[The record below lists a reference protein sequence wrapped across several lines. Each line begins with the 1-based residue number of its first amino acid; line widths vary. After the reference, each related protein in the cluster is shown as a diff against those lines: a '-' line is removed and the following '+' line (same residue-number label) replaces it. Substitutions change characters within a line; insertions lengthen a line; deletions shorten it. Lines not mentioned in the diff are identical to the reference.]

1 MNCWLDIDLAR
12 WVPRKWL
19 EDYSHLHLGGFGR
32 CAKNSS
38 RDLWIFRPFLW
49 RIIWASWLL
58 LMLLRQKSSSWPK
71 LCTLFYTPIKDKSTW
86 LFPAIACLDL
96 KLGKDPPYHLWCSFY
111 GICASE
117 KGASSKSSV
126 ERRMAAHNTVAESL
140 AESST
145 AWTAGRTTRDWSRVY
160 GPSSKGIRF
169 LGNPAQPPKKLIG
182 L

>member
-1 MNCWLDIDLAR
+1 MSAPHVTLDKNPI
-12 WVPRKWL
+12 KL
-19 EDYSHLHLGGFGR
+19 E
-32 CAKNSS
+32 
-38 RDLWIFRPFLW
+38 
-49 RIIWASWLL
+49 
-58 LMLLRQKSSSWPK
+58 PK

-182 L
+182 LKELSFFKHGLFIAQISRVKTDL